1 MKIAPIVEFAIMIV
15 IVLIAVVFL
24 IVRIAQIATIVQC
37 VMLAMI
43 VKVLLLV
50 NTVLIVIIVW
60 DLLMKSTNIIKLVQY
75 SIVILQH
82 GFKLIEA
89 MIMKLIL
96 FMRSVKKP

>member
-1 MKIAPIVEFAIMIV
+1 MIV
-15 IVLIAVVFL
+15 IALIVVVYL
-24 IVRIAQIATIVQC
+24 IVRIAQIVTIVQC

-43 VKVLLLV
+43 AKVLLLV
-50 NTVLIVIIVW
+50 NTVLIVTIVW
-60 DLLMKSTNIIKLVQY
+60 DLLMKSTNIIKLVQHN
-75 SIVILQH
+75 IVILQH